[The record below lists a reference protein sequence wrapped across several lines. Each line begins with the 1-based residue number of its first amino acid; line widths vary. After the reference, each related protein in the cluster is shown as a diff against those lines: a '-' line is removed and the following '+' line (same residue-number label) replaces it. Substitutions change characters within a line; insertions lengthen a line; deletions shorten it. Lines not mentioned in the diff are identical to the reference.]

1 MWIEWYID
9 IVGENALLQK
19 ISEISKQNKVWRSY
33 IGMGYYNC
41 IIPTTIQRNMFEN
54 PGW

>member
-1 MWIEWYID
+1 LTTNAVE
-9 IVGENALLQK
+9 GEHELLRK
-19 ISEISKQNKVWRSY
+19 ISEISARNKVWRSY

-41 IIPTTIQRNMFEN
+41 RIPTTIQRNMFEN